1 MMMIRDFYRFP
12 KISDRFLIDI
22 YRFHG
27 MSWYFYGSYFLT
39 IRKARFLVTSPDSPR
54 ALDWEHNDMAELPK
68 IKNHIWVIWFWGW
81 ELVRIIMMFFSS
93 CCWKKIHCNLKSDQ
107 SQKPAVPGSRWNRQT
122 YCSLEFSLR
131 DLARPLHLQPYMS
144 KISISNRFKQKI
156 LQTCCAWTWEELFDI
171 NNSGLVD
178 FIPLLWDV

>member
-68 IKNHIWVIWFWGW
+68 IKNHMIWFWGW
-81 ELVRIIMMFFSS
+81 ELVRIMMIFFSFMLLE
-93 CCWKKIHCNLKSDQ
+93 KDPLKFEI
-107 SQKPAVPGSRWNRQT
+107 SRNQR
-122 YCSLEFSLR
+122 FR
-131 DLARPLHLQPYMS
+131 DLAETVKPIAALNFHWGIWLVRCIFSLTGED
-144 KISISNRFKQKI
+144 INFKQIKI
-156 LQTCCAWTWEELFDI
+156 ESLQTCCVVRV
-171 NNSGLVD
+171 S
-178 FIPLLWDV
+178 